1 MKRRLGSGCVRLA
14 VAGRPLGDEEF
25 VENLER
31 RCGRRLPGPGGAAK
45 EKKRGGRRSVV
56 VRIWCLSMLSRV
68 PTEFPSSRNLKKSD
82 KIPGQN

>member
-56 VRIWCLSMLSRV
+56 VRILVFEYAVPSSDRV
-68 PTEFPSSRNLKKSD
+68 PKFS
-82 KIPGQN
+82 